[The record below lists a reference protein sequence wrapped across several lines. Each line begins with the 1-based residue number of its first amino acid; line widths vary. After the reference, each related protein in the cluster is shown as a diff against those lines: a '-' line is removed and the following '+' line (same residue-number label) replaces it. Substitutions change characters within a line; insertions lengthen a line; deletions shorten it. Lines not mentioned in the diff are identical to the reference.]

1 MLIALGNET
10 PSQNSRLMDFSVF
23 SSIFS
28 KWNTNPWPQD
38 LFPYLPSKL
47 PFFLHLYMQLCH
59 QGFHFRARKAQLRL
73 LPEKFRLR
81 IFQEFQPCSEIN
93 GINIPFLWS
102 FWTHVRSCNNACTF
116 PSSSPANGQGG
127 SSRESGTINQLSAPG
142 CEDHQNSLQPHR
154 RYPPTAEMLWLC
166 PVMDTS
172 YQCFKTAQA
181 SARISVEGLGT
192 PIKQSSTKTED
203 LASNLWVYIYIL
215 FSLYAYILWMYIVC
229 IYLYL

>member
-1 MLIALGNET
+1 MI
-10 PSQNSRLMDFSVF
+10 

-38 LFPYLPSKL
+38 LFPYLPGKL
-47 PFFLHLYMQLCH
+47 PFFCISTCSCVTKASIFVLGRRNFDSFQKSSGWEFYKSFSRALKSTVSTS
-59 QGFHFRARKAQLRL
+59 HFCDRFERCGIL
-73 LPEKFRLR
+73 LLFTR
-81 IFQEFQPCSEIN
+81 
-93 GINIPFLWS
+93 
-102 FWTHVRSCNNACTF
+102 THVRSCNNACTF
-116 PSSSPANGQGG
+116 PSPSPANGQGG

-181 SARISVEGLGT
+181 SAQISVEGLGT

-203 LASNLWVYIYIL
+203 LASNLWVKKSLYIIQSVCIDFVYVYCMYIYL
-215 FSLYAYILWMYIVC
+215 
-229 IYLYL
+229 